1 MENATL
7 LTNAAAAIEWAREEE
22 RLEELEVTIH
32 QARLEALREVRAR
45 LEGKPRVRRSR
56 PRSTIIEMPDR
67 VGGGLAVAE
76 TEPPDLVA

>member
-1 MENATL
+1 MDDASL

-45 LEGKPRVRRSR
+45 LEGKPRARRVRPSA
-56 PRSTIIEMPDR
+56 PKLVEADAAAPS
-67 VGGGLAVAE
+67 
-76 TEPPDLVA
+76 EPELVA